1 MSEHPVRVVIVDDD
15 PNMCRVLSG
24 YLAKQG
30 FAPTA
35 FTQAVEA
42 LNTLRSASPDPADVI
57 IADLVMPEM
66 TGIELLRALR
76 ESGIKTPVLVVTA
89 HGSVGAAIEAMK
101 HGAFDFVSKPVDL
114 ECVRAAALRAA
125 DHYRL
130 LSENELL
137 KQELKA
143 RYSFG
148 SIVGTSR
155 PMREVFR
162 LVERAASSQAN
173 VLIRGESGT
182 GKELVARALH
192 FNSPRAA
199 RKFVPVSCPVFSKDL
214 LESELFGHEKG
225 AFTGALYQKP
235 GRFEVAD
242 GGTLFLDE
250 IGDIPLD
257 TQVKLLR
264 VLQEREFERVGGTK
278 PIKVDV
284 RLVCATNKNL
294 EESVRKGD
302 FREDLYYRINVIQ
315 ICLPALRDRRE
326 DIPLLV
332 EHFVHR
338 YCAENGRE
346 PMGADRTAVEILM
359 DYDWPGNV
367 RELENAIEHA
377 VVMSDPDTKVL
388 TPALLPDYIRLGK
401 PLGFRQTP
409 QTSSPHVRHTPI
421 TGTFDEVVART
432 ERDLLLAALS
442 QTNWNLTRAAQL
454 LGMSFRS
461 IRYQVKKHG
470 LTRGTA
476 DVAPG
481 GDRLHDQE
489 DQ

>member
-1 MSEHPVRVVIVDDD
+1 VSEHPTRIVIVDDD
-15 PNMCRVLSG
+15 PSMCRILNG
-24 YLAKQG
+24 YFSKQG
-30 FAPTA
+30 FSVAP
-35 FTQAVEA
+35 FTDAVEA
-42 LNTLRSASPDPADVI
+42 LNTMRSLGLDPADVV
-57 IADLVMPEM
+57 IADLVMPKM

-76 ESGIKTPVLVVTA
+76 DFGIKTPVLVLTA
-89 HGSVGAAIEAMK
+89 HGSVGTAIEAMK

-114 ECVRAAALRAA
+114 ECVKVAVFRAAQ
-125 DHYRL
+125 HYRL
-130 LSENELL
+130 LSENEAL

-143 RYSFG
+143 RYSF
-148 SIVGTSR
+148 SNIVGTSR

-192 FNSPRAA
+192 FNSPRAS

-250 IGDIPLD
+250 IGDIALD

-338 YCAENGRE
+338 YCSENGRE
-346 PMGADRTAVEILM
+346 PMGVDRTVVDILVE
-359 DYDWPGNV
+359 YDWPGNV

-377 VVMSDPDTKVL
+377 VVMSDPETKVL

-401 PLGFRQTP
+401 PLGFRQDV
-409 QTSSPHVRHTPI
+409 QASPPPVQHATI

-432 ERDLLLAALS
+432 ERDLLLGALS

-461 IRYQVKKHG
+461 IRYQVRKHG
-470 LTRGTA
+470 LTRNAAGA
-476 DVAPG
+476 EPDEAQLRG
-481 GDRLHDQE
+481 QE